1 MLMFL
6 AWAKL
11 GVTTCFDLM
20 ASSLDFE
27 SVRHCI
33 RAAWRSW
40 DNQSQADCLWN
51 PKQSPDFG
59 LMCFLLERGEMD
71 GWDFRWALTSVQSLF
86 TPFQRGIQNLI
97 SSQCPHFLCAHWKW
111 FCFNAARLLPTM
123 AEKLAPSVVGLPA
136 ATHVPTS
143 EYRPLVHR
151 VLLCTPASVQ
161 MSAMRDERTPSND
174 RVCSSKPA

>member
-1 MLMFL
+1 MLIFL

-11 GVTTCFDLM
+11 GVTTCFVLM

-33 RAAWRSW
+33 GAAWCLGQPNASW
-40 DNQSQADCLWN
+40 LLMESDAIPWLWIDVL
-51 PKQSPDFG
+51 SAG
-59 LMCFLLERGEMD
+59 AWRD
-71 GWDFRWALTSVQSLF
+71 GWVRFPLSVDFSSVSRHTF
-86 TPFQRGIQNLI
+86 PRGIQNLI

-136 ATHVPTS
+136 ATHVLTS
-143 EYRPLVHR
+143 EYHPRVHR
-151 VLLCTPASVQ
+151 ELLCTPASVQ